1 MPVQFPEHGLQT
13 ATCSALLNNRCGNK
27 MAQKIYCAGSDK
39 GRKYFVSFS
48 FSNLI
53 NSLKYL
59 VCCSKMVLI

>member
-13 ATCSALLNNRCGNK
+13 ATCSALLNSRCGNK

-48 FSNLI
+48 NLI

-59 VCCSKMVLI
+59 VPFWSSKLT